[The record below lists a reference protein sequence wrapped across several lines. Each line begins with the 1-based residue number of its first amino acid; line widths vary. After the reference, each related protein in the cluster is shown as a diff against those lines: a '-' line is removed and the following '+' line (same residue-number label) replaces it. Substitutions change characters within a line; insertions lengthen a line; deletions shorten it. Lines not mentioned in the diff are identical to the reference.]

1 MFVAKSLLRLFPIL
15 IPLPFFFCDGHAT
28 APTLALNGPRG
39 SMHTAVKGMYEE
51 RTMIWNAFTI
61 GAMAFSIDMLIFIW
75 IILSQNGVSKSFIRT
90 PPPP

>member
-1 MFVAKSLLRLFPIL
+1 
-15 IPLPFFFCDGHAT
+15 
-28 APTLALNGPRG
+28 
-39 SMHTAVKGMYEE
+39 MHTAVKGMYEE